1 MQYAVCKLLPLG
13 AIAARAS
20 TAHSRPDLS
29 ALSIQLLGS
38 IGLGD
43 PVGFMP
49 WMCQHCCNLGDSSR
63 IAKTVLWSEDVDSCA
78 RKASELE
85 GSWAAPARFKAE
97 TGQYLVSLL
106 VCSACANSIDL
117 ARAIADEG
125 SEENAKEDADLEA
138 AIAASLKSI
147 DPGDN
152 QGDAADAAGS
162 LEAGQSIGLG
172 DKDADLEAA
181 IAASLKPT
189 DLGDQNDAEIQAA
202 LEASL
207 LDF

>member
-1 MQYAVCKLLPLG
+1 M
-13 AIAARAS
+13 
-20 TAHSRPDLS
+20 
-29 ALSIQLLGS
+29 
-38 IGLGD
+38 
-43 PVGFMP
+43 
-49 WMCQHCCNLGDSSR
+49 
-63 IAKTVLWSEDVDSCA
+63 
-78 RKASELE
+78 
-85 GSWAAPARFKAE
+85 
-97 TGQYLVSLL
+97 SLL
-106 VCSACANSIDL
+106 VCSACACSIDL